1 MAKKNVR
8 IEHDS
13 IGEIEVPAERLWGA
27 QTQRSTQNFKIWHDK
42 MSLDV
47 IYATA
52 AVKYACAEANY
63 RCGKM
68 SKATKDLI
76 QKVALEIMNG
86 KLDREFPTCAY
97 QAGAGTQ
104 TNMNV
109 NEVIARRGN
118 KIAKKTI
125 LHENDHCNMSQ
136 STNDVIPTAFNIAA
150 LSLLNRKLYPAVDGL
165 IATFKRMEE
174 KYKDVVKLGRT
185 HIQDAVPITF
195 GQEVSGWRASLENAK
210 AMIQLAAT
218 TLYTSSLGATAVGTG
233 STCPLKKGYAK
244 YACAALNK
252 VLKTTKYKV
261 TNNLFQS
268 TWSKDQFVFVSGA
281 VKALAVNMYKISQD
295 VRFLASGPRSGFG
308 EINIPQNE
316 PGSSIMPGK
325 VNPTQC
331 ELMSMASDQV
341 FGHDLNIALCAAQ
354 ANFELNTF
362 GTFLMQNFVQM
373 IGIFSDAI
381 NSFNKNCCSG
391 ITINE
396 KKMKHYVDN
405 SLMLVTALKDVIGY
419 EKASKIAK
427 NALKKGISL
436 KESAKELKF
445 LTEKE
450 YDKHVNPKKMCHN

>member
-1 MAKKNVR
+1 
-8 IEHDS
+8 
-13 IGEIEVPAERLWGA
+13 
-27 QTQRSTQNFKIWHDK
+27 

-63 RCGKM
+63 KCGKM

-195 GQEVSGWRASLENAK
+195 GQEVSG
-210 AMIQLAAT
+210 
-218 TLYTSSLGATAVGTG
+218 
-233 STCPLKKGYAK
+233 
-244 YACAALNK
+244 
-252 VLKTTKYKV
+252 
-261 TNNLFQS
+261 
-268 TWSKDQFVFVSGA
+268 
-281 VKALAVNMYKISQD
+281 
-295 VRFLASGPRSGFG
+295 
-308 EINIPQNE
+308 
-316 PGSSIMPGK
+316 
-325 VNPTQC
+325 
-331 ELMSMASDQV
+331 
-341 FGHDLNIALCAAQ
+341 
-354 ANFELNTF
+354 
-362 GTFLMQNFVQM
+362 
-373 IGIFSDAI
+373 
-381 NSFNKNCCSG
+381 
-391 ITINE
+391 
-396 KKMKHYVDN
+396 
-405 SLMLVTALKDVIGY
+405 
-419 EKASKIAK
+419 
-427 NALKKGISL
+427 
-436 KESAKELKF
+436 
-445 LTEKE
+445 
-450 YDKHVNPKKMCHN
+450 